1 MSELTTTVDTYLS
14 AWNEEDSDRRA
25 KLIDQA
31 WTSDG
36 QLVDPPMAGN
46 GPAEISAIADALH
59 GQFPQ
64 HSFRRSTAIDAHHDF
79 LRFGWELVAPDG
91 TVALA
96 GLDVA
101 EVAHDGRLRRV
112 TGFFG
117 PLTPLDAP

>member
-1 MSELTTTVDTYLS
+1 MTNFDATIDTYLS
-14 AWNEEDSDRRA
+14 AWNEEDVTRRA

-31 WTSDG
+31 WTDDG
-36 QLVDPPMAGN
+36 QLVDPPMAGT

-64 HSFRRSTAIDAHHDF
+64 HSFRRSTAIDAHHQY
-79 LRFGWELVAPDG
+79 LRFGWELVGPDG
-91 TVALA
+91 AVALA

-101 EVAHDGRLRRV
+101 ELAADGRLRRV

-117 PLTPLDAP
+117 PLTPITAS